1 VSHRTGHLISGDFDP
16 IRPKQAM
23 ICPDR
28 TIHPKLPG
36 ATLLAFDVPSPYDC
50 DLQNNSVSNISGSMT
65 RMCVIGEADP
75 FIARLLKRFAAGSGR
90 QTVVAPVGQDV
101 VELTR
106 HVKPAVVI
114 VEAELPG
121 TMRGWEAVRALRA
134 DREICN
140 IPVIICSWLQEAD
153 VHALVDEVT
162 GHLQK
167 PELLYED
174 FEAALRE
181 AGVEI

>member
-1 VSHRTGHLISGDFDP
+1 MKT
-16 IRPKQAM
+16 
-23 ICPDR
+23 
-28 TIHPKLPG
+28 
-36 ATLLAFDVPSPYDC
+36 
-50 DLQNNSVSNISGSMT
+50 
-65 RMCVIGEADP
+65 CVIGEADP
-75 FIARLLKRFAAGSGR
+75 FIARLLKRFAAESGL
-90 QTVVAPVGQDV
+90 QTVVARVGQDV
-101 VELTR
+101 VELAR
-106 HVKPAVVI
+106 QVKPAVVI

-140 IPVIICSWLQEAD
+140 IPVIICSWLQEANVD
-153 VHALVDEVT
+153 ALVGEVT

>member
-1 VSHRTGHLISGDFDP
+1 MKT
-16 IRPKQAM
+16 
-23 ICPDR
+23 
-28 TIHPKLPG
+28 
-36 ATLLAFDVPSPYDC
+36 
-50 DLQNNSVSNISGSMT
+50 
-65 RMCVIGEADP
+65 CVIGEADP
-75 FIARLLKRFAAGSGR
+75 FIARLLKRFAAESGL
-90 QTVVAPVGQDV
+90 QTVVARVGQDV
-101 VELTR
+101 VELAR
-106 HVKPAVVI
+106 QVKPAVVI

-140 IPVIICSWLQEAD
+140 IPVIISSWLQEANVD
-153 VHALVDEVT
+153 ALVGEVA

-181 AGVEI
+181 AGVEIS

>member
-1 VSHRTGHLISGDFDP
+1 MKT
-16 IRPKQAM
+16 
-23 ICPDR
+23 
-28 TIHPKLPG
+28 
-36 ATLLAFDVPSPYDC
+36 
-50 DLQNNSVSNISGSMT
+50 
-65 RMCVIGEADP
+65 CVIGEADP
-75 FIARLLKRFAAGSGR
+75 FIARLLKRFAAESGL
-90 QTVVAPVGQDV
+90 QTVVARVGQDV
-101 VELTR
+101 VELAR
-106 HVKPAVVI
+106 QVKPAVVI

-140 IPVIICSWLQEAD
+140 IPVIICSWLQEANVD
-153 VHALVDEVT
+153 ALVGEVA

>member
-1 VSHRTGHLISGDFDP
+1 MKT
-16 IRPKQAM
+16 
-23 ICPDR
+23 
-28 TIHPKLPG
+28 
-36 ATLLAFDVPSPYDC
+36 
-50 DLQNNSVSNISGSMT
+50 
-65 RMCVIGEADP
+65 CVIGEADP
-75 FIARLLKRFAAGSGR
+75 FIARLLKRFAAESGL
-90 QTVVAPVGQDV
+90 QTVVARVGQDV
-101 VELTR
+101 VELAR
-106 HVKPAVVI
+106 QVKPAVVI

-174 FEAALRE
+174 FAAALKTAPPAPRLRGG
-181 AGVEI
+181 ARFPPRLGGQGGCQFHPPWRWARHGYLP

>member
-1 VSHRTGHLISGDFDP
+1 
-16 IRPKQAM
+16 
-23 ICPDR
+23 
-28 TIHPKLPG
+28 
-36 ATLLAFDVPSPYDC
+36 
-50 DLQNNSVSNISGSMT
+50 MT

-75 FIARLLKRFAAGSGR
+75 FIARLLKRFAAESGL

-106 HVKPAVVI
+106 HVKPVVI
-114 VEAELPG
+114 IMEAELPG

-134 DREICN
+134 DREIGN
-140 IPVIICSWLQEAD
+140 IPVIICSWLQEANVD
-153 VHALVDEVT
+153 ALVGEVA

-181 AGVEI
+181 AGVEVG

>member
-1 VSHRTGHLISGDFDP
+1 MKT
-16 IRPKQAM
+16 
-23 ICPDR
+23 
-28 TIHPKLPG
+28 
-36 ATLLAFDVPSPYDC
+36 
-50 DLQNNSVSNISGSMT
+50 
-65 RMCVIGEADP
+65 CVIGEADP
-75 FIARLLKRFAAGSGR
+75 FIARLLKRFAAESGL
-90 QTVVAPVGQDV
+90 QTVVARVGQDV
-101 VELTR
+101 VELAR
-106 HVKPAVVI
+106 QVKPAVVI

-153 VHALVDEVT
+153 VDALVGEVT